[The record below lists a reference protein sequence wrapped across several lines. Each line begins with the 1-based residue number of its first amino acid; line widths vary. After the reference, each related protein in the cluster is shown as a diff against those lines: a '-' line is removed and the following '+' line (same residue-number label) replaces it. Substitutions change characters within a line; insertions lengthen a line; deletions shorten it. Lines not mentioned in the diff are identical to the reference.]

1 MKLLLRRATNRV
13 LRASHFDLA
22 RGVAFSMPTTV
33 ARPSRGGVTRQSRGG
48 PSVAPPAKAGP
59 SVAHV
64 PVSDGVPITF
74 FINAG
79 AILYFTPKLKI
90 EPAQRASMLITLEL
104 HGGGDPLLAAS
115 KGNLPR
121 ISLDDPDERVRAD
134 AWDEDAFGEGLL
146 EHKILVS
153 DVGRGQWW
161 IAVYNFDGLEA
172 SRAHATLT
180 ARGAR
185 KALSGPLAALGVA
198 LACSLG
204 SGLPPPPRHA
214 PRHADTARQPRL
226 TRDFPFP
233 TQVLVS
239 FAILQPR
246 PGTCPPPQTS
256 AMLGQRSGVLVGRR
270 HVRDA
275 SRRARRR

>member
-1 MKLLLRRATNRV
+1 
-13 LRASHFDLA
+13 
-22 RGVAFSMPTTV
+22 MPTAV
-33 ARPSRGGVTRQSRGG
+33 ARRG

-59 SVAHV
+59 SVAHI
-64 PVSDGVPITF
+64 PVADGIPVTF

-79 AILYFTPKLKI
+79 AILYFTPKIKI
-90 EPAQRASMLITLEL
+90 EPAQRASMLVTLEL

-115 KGNLPR
+115 KNALPR

-180 ARGAR
+180 VRFTYD
-185 KALSGPLAALGVA
+185 STEP
-198 LACSLG
+198 
-204 SGLPPPPRHA
+204 
-214 PRHADTARQPRL
+214 AD
-226 TRDFPFP
+226 
-233 TQVLVS
+233 
-239 FAILQPR
+239 R
-246 PGTCPPPQTS
+246 P
-256 AMLGQRSGVLVGRR
+256 ADDLWRR
-270 HVRDA
+270 RVVVH
-275 SRRARRR
+275 RARPQSTASQSYCAGEPEPPATAPPISASHAMRVAERKRARMGGALLLE